1 MINKL
6 HRNDEIIVLT
16 GKDKGKKGKI
26 KSFIKKNFV
35 IIKGI
40 NIVKKH
46 SKPNPTISHTGGII
60 EQEANI
66 HISNIAIFN
75 KKTGK
80 SDRIG
85 IRYDDKGIKK
95 RFFKSNGKNIE

>member
-1 MINKL
+1 MIHKF
-6 HRNDEIIVLT
+6 RCNDEVIILA

-26 KSFIKKNFV
+26 KFFIKKELV

-46 SKPNPTISHTGGII
+46 SKPNPAISHTGGIL
-60 EQEANI
+60 EKEAGI

-75 KKTGK
+75 KNTGK
-80 SDRIG
+80 ADRIK
-85 IRYDDKGIKK
+85 IKNNKGIKK
-95 RFFKSNGKNIE
+95 RFFRSNNKNIK